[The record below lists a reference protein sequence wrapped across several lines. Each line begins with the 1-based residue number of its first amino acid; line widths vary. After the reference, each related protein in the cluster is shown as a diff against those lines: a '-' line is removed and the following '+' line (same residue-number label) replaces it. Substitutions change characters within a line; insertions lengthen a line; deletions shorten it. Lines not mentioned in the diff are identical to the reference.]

1 MSGRVYLR
9 LKANGEDIKGES
21 SVNTIGGEDVSQ
33 LIECDAYN
41 EGCKTAQEA
50 GSMTPTG
57 TRLYEPLTIRK
68 NVDASSPLIMRA
80 LTDTE
85 PCEGVFLFFRPAKG
99 SGKQEKFFT
108 VTISDARVCAVKRFL
123 PQDAP
128 SPGMTAADV
137 SAAGKPPMEEVSFV
151 FGKISWKHEVGK
163 TEHDD
168 MWQEQ

>member
-9 LKANGEDIKGES
+9 LKANKEDIKGES
-21 SVNTIGGEDVSQ
+21 SVNTIGGEDVST

-41 EGCKTAQEA
+41 ESCKTAQEA

-57 TRLYEPLTIRK
+57 TRLYEPITIRK
-68 NVDASSPLIMRA
+68 AVDSSSPLLMRA

-85 PCEGVFLFFRPAKG
+85 PCEGEFLFFRPAKA

-108 VTISDARVCAVKRFL
+108 VTISDARVCSVKRFL
-123 PQDAP
+123 PDEA
-128 SPGMTAADV
+128 SVGATASDV
-137 SAAGKPPMEEVSFV
+137 SGAGKPPMEEVAFV

-168 MWQEQ
+168 HWQEQ

>member
-9 LKANGEDIKGES
+9 LKANGQDIKGES
-21 SVNTIGGEDVSQ
+21 SVSKIGDEDVSQ
-33 LIECDAYN
+33 LIECDHYSEA
-41 EGCKTAQEA
+41 CKTAQEA

-57 TRLYEPLTIRK
+57 TRLYEPIVIRK
-68 NVDASSPLIMRA
+68 NVDASSPLLMRA

-85 PCEGVFLFFRPAKG
+85 PCEGEFLFFRPTKS

-108 VTISDARVCAVKRFL
+108 ITIGDARICAVKRYL
-123 PQDAP
+123 IGDDV
-128 SPGMTAADV
+128 DV
-137 SAAGKPPMEEVSFV
+137 SASGKPPQEEISFV
-151 FGKISWKHEVGK
+151 FGKITWKHETGN